1 MQNFYPAADT
11 KETLAWPQQQ
21 SCLMAI
27 PHCERS
33 EQLLVG
39 HLPNKWL
46 ESGSRGCWD
55 RIIKE
60 EEKLFCK
67 LWLSTL
73 GRGKLTIYVCMYM
86 CILWRT
92 TITYCWILGNWH
104 GWKNLN
110 IRAGKIQQLIAALPV
125 TRQWLVIKLNI
136 SFGALN
142 LTNTESV
149 LLILPVYNTVLANCV
164 FNQLKLKF
172 WHTMQW
178 YRVAERPNLLR
189 LKPNAKADAEWYVNC
204 VECSQFVEFVP
215 YGGQCNPLGRLHSH
229 GFILG
234 QQQYWTQHSTCTLR
248 SFVTLLAWW
257 LSLAEI
263 ARSKFITPCQ
273 WACIRN
279 NINTSSMCSRC
290 K

>member
-1 MQNFYPAADT
+1 MQNFSPAADT

-21 SCLMAI
+21 RCWQFLIVNDLSNCLLDICQTNDLNQAAAAGTA
-27 PHCERS
+27 
-33 EQLLVG
+33 LLKKKK
-39 HLPNKWL
+39 NYFANF
-46 ESGSRGCWD
+46 GCRHW
-55 RIIKE
+55 E
-60 EEKLFCK
+60 EGNLQY
-67 LWLSTL
+67 
-73 GRGKLTIYVCMYM
+73 I

-273 WACIRN
+273 WACIIRN
-279 NINTSSMCSRC
+279 NINTSSMCSHC